1 MGNLGFTEIM
11 IILVV
16 VLLVFGAKRLPEIG
30 SSMGKGI
37 REFKRSL
44 SDTADALRRSRPKTG
59 PRPPRVSWMP
69 LPRPRRPAETPS
81 GSPNSLSA
89 RWLGRRRLRAGLEN
103 FGPII
108 DDLRIGPELSQI
120 GLNPALSG
128 GLQSLG
134 SNRPDILR
142 KVR

>member
-44 SDTADALRRSRPKTG
+44 SDTADALKE
-59 PRPPRVSWMP
+59 
-69 LPRPRRPAETPS
+69 PAEDRSATPS
-81 GSPNSLSA
+81 RQLDAPPQNTTTSGEPK
-89 RWLGRRRLRAGLEN
+89 R
-103 FGPII
+103 
-108 DDLRIGPELSQI
+108 LSQ
-120 GLNPALSG
+120 
-128 GLQSLG
+128 
-134 SNRPDILR
+134 
-142 KVR
+142 